1 MQGRLITLFGGGGFI
16 GRYVAQHLLA
26 AGARVRVA
34 QRNIQNAQHIKPLGN
49 LGQVQFIAAD
59 IRKPDSVARAV
70 QGADG
75 VVNLVGLL
83 KGDFQAFHVEGAANI
98 ARAAAAAGCAALVQI
113 SSIGADPG
121 APSRYGRSKGDGEAA
136 VLREFPGAT
145 ILRPSIVFAR
155 EDQFVNRFAGL
166 IALSPVIPVLG
177 GKARFQPVF
186 AGDVA
191 AAVAA
196 CIADPAAH
204 AAKTYELGGP
214 DIISMAGLNAMIA
227 RETGRNTVFV
237 DVPDMVSGMLASA
250 TGWLPGA
257 PITRDQWLMLQ
268 KDNVVGGGMAGL
280 ADLGIAATPMAAV
293 VPDYLVRYRKHGRFT
308 KKPSR
313 A

>member
-49 LGQVQFIAAD
+49 LGQVQFMAAD

-121 APSRYGRSKGDGEAA
+121 APSRYGRSKGDGEVA

-196 CIADPAAH
+196 CIADPEAH

-214 DIISMAGLNAMIA
+214 DIISMAELNAMIA

-237 DVPDMVSGMLASA
+237 DVPDMVSGVLASA

-268 KDNVVGGGMAGL
+268 KDNVVGEGMAGL